1 MTTEPTPMT
10 KDPTI
15 ADPTATEQAT
25 TGSQINQFN
34 DKFAQFTLSSCNVF
48 HCFPVGIT
56 NIYMEQPFIPMI
68 AIIGKKFLVAT
79 NHRLQLIKSSW
90 LLSSTYSAAWL
101 QFLFTFR
108 GPR

>member
-34 DKFAQFTLSSCNVF
+34 DKFAQSSCNVF